1 MVTDEVVYMTADVE
15 DEYIVAQA
23 NEPLD
28 EERPASSASVSSC
41 RCRDE
46 IHGGGAQTR
55 VDFMDVSPE
64 AWWFPWPRP

>member
-28 EERPASSASVSSC
+28 EDGRFLRERVIVPL
-41 RCRDE
+41 
-46 IHGGGAQTR
+46 
-55 VDFMDVSPE
+55 
-64 AWWFPWPRP
+64 PR